1 MDPQSSFS
9 ELVAG
14 LGSGKVV
21 GDLGGGEDVTSRAGA
36 VEGWVAAV
44 AGVADGGGE
53 GRGGWQRGGRL
64 MTRPVYFV
72 VK

>member
-1 MDPQSSFS
+1 
-9 ELVAG
+9 
-14 LGSGKVV
+14 VV